1 MKLIFL
7 GTAACFPTP
16 TRGVS
21 CTALK
26 LDDGQVW
33 LFDCGEGSQIQLQ
46 KCKHI
51 RGGKV
56 TKIFITHLHGD
67 HVFGLPGLL
76 CTIGMG
82 GNPEE
87 KRVLDIYG
95 PHGLRKYLLTSL
107 EMCSSAPA
115 FKFNI
120 HELIPK
126 ENQFPSGWLKS
137 TNTNFDYSGEALSET
152 NE

>member
-1 MKLIFL
+1 MFSYKRLRVKMKLIFL

-21 CTALK
+21 CTALQ

-82 GNPEE
+82 GGVDE
-87 KRVLDIYG
+87 KNRVVDIAEIRG
-95 PHGLRKYLLTSL
+95 NSSTKLSQGTEADVKYSN
-107 EMCSSAPA
+107 M
-115 FKFNI
+115 
-120 HELIPK
+120 
-126 ENQFPSGWLKS
+126 
-137 TNTNFDYSGEALSET
+137 
-152 NE
+152 